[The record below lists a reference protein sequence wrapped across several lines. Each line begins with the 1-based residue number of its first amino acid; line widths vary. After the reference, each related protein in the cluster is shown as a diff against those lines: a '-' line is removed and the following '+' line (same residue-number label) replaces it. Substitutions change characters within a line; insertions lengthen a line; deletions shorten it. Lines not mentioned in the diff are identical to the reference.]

1 MVIGAGSNKRRLRI
15 ASQKGSEEVEKLTP
29 TLDAIGK
36 STSSVLEC
44 MIRLEQ
50 LLEPIKCYPKL
61 LHDFLPY

>member
-1 MVIGAGSNKRRLRI
+1 MNKRRLRI

-29 TLDAIGK
+29 TLDVIGK

-50 LLEPIKCYPKL
+50 LLEPIKCYPRL
-61 LHDFLPY
+61 PHDSLPY